1 MPGFRWALP
10 LVLALV
16 APALAQSPLA
26 TQLVGQIQA
35 LLARIQP
42 GLVRI
47 PPGAQPPVPD
57 IASRGTGL
65 VNRAQIA
72 ISRAALAPNATIPE
86 LQSVLAALTAFEA
99 ELATVPGLVRDTSFI
114 ARLLVDAGREL
125 DRARQALA
133 AVPSARAETLFAQAQ
148 DALGQARL
156 LAGTGQLSEARQF
169 ADRAIRLSRELQHLT
184 ADREQLRRRI
194 EHALREIDR
203 LADLAPPSA
212 KAPLR
217 LKLQEADRLARAARE
232 AYLADSRNDA
242 LSQLDEAEK
251 LVGQAQK
258 MAEGKHGPTP
268 FETRRRADERLK
280 AAASTIYQVA
290 RSLGQNPGPLAVR
303 TIQAAR
309 RYQQRAEDF
318 FARGLYESAGANA
331 HLAQRLANRAANVR
345 R

>member
-99 ELATVPGLVRDTSFI
+99 ELATVPGLVR
-114 ARLLVDAGREL
+114 E
-125 DRARQALA
+125 DRKS
-133 AVPSARAETLFAQAQ
+133 V
-148 DALGQARL
+148 
-156 LAGTGQLSEARQF
+156 
-169 ADRAIRLSRELQHLT
+169 
-184 ADREQLRRRI
+184 
-194 EHALREIDR
+194 
-203 LADLAPPSA
+203 
-212 KAPLR
+212 
-217 LKLQEADRLARAARE
+217 
-232 AYLADSRNDA
+232 
-242 LSQLDEAEK
+242 
-251 LVGQAQK
+251 V
-258 MAEGKHGPTP
+258 
-268 FETRRRADERLK
+268 
-280 AAASTIYQVA
+280 
-290 RSLGQNPGPLAVR
+290 
-303 TIQAAR
+303 
-309 RYQQRAEDF
+309 
-318 FARGLYESAGANA
+318 
-331 HLAQRLANRAANVR
+331 
-345 R
+345 